1 MNPAQGEQF
10 SLKATAAEEQHNAI
24 RERVRETAGLLEES
38 LPRFTQLNER
48 MTLIRESLDRL
59 RSRIQTPT
67 SLQGLTPRIQEQL
80 QDNKQTLTELSK
92 LELGLHSV
100 KGQADELLA
109 NTQAAGDNS
118 IVSSL
123 SQMWDETSKQ
133 AQERESWLLK
143 LLDLALKY
151 WSDVS
156 EMTSALNDTQ
166 QAILDLNASLTD
178 SETIRED
185 IDGLQGD
192 LDTLGVLGMDLMVAC
207 GDTEKPD
214 ITKSMDEV
222 RRFYSVESF
231 SNSDSEL
238 NETFYLF
245 CHKALLH
252 MEQFKQTLDRLSQE
266 ARGLLADGAS
276 LSRYNAGQCWNTI
289 HRAFMSSS
297 VFHL

>member
-1 MNPAQGEQF
+1 MNPAHGEQF

-67 SLQGLTPRIQEQL
+67 SLQGLTPRIQEQI

-92 LELGLHSV
+92 LELGLNSGR
-100 KGQADELLA
+100 GQFNCLF
-109 NTQAAGDNS
+109 
-118 IVSSL
+118 
-123 SQMWDETSKQ
+123 QMWDETSKQ

-166 QAILDLNASLTD
+166 QAILDLNTSLTD

-185 IDGLQGD
+185 IDSLQGD

-214 ITKSMDEV
+214 ITKSILLNEV
-222 RRFYSVESF
+222 NGYSEKKTSVE
-231 SNSDSEL
+231 NAG
-238 NETFYLF
+238 
-245 CHKALLH
+245 C
-252 MEQFKQTLDRLSQE
+252 RLTE
-266 ARGLLADGAS
+266 
-276 LSRYNAGQCWNTI
+276 LSRKEDCDVI
-289 HRAFMSSS
+289 HNLILTVQDRHKKLLQRTSERGRTLED
-297 VFHL
+297 VKKHIKQVTEDVKTTQT